1 MKLSCLIPY
10 DLEKCKNE
18 MASKQRRKRKTKRR
32 RRSTGKTSTEKG
44 LLHRMN
50 AADPGPTSLSLG
62 DVDHQVPMVDVHVHQ
77 YHVLGMATMTGTPAR
92 VFEVVVELARRHLIV
107 ENAVAV
113 LRGEAVT
120 EMSVF
125 VLGQGQTGRMTMFT
139 VGETGV
145 GVRIV
150 DQRVFHQNTNVD
162 AVLARTVSRLC
173 HQNVRG

>member
-1 MKLSCLIPY
+1 
-10 DLEKCKNE
+10 
-18 MASKQRRKRKTKRR
+18 
-32 RRSTGKTSTEKG
+32 
-44 LLHRMN
+44 
-50 AADPGPTSLSLG
+50 
-62 DVDHQVPMVDVHVHQ
+62 
-77 YHVLGMATMTGTPAR
+77 MTGTPAR